1 VNRLKDSTSP
11 YLLQHADNPVDW
23 WPWCDQAFTEA
34 AERDVPV
41 LLSVGYAACHWCH
54 VMAHESFEDPET
66 AALLNEHV
74 VAIKV
79 DREERPDVDAVYMTA
94 TQAMTGQGGW
104 PMTVFMTPDKEPF
117 FCGTYFP
124 RDYFRQLVLNVSRAW
139 RSQRDGVTGQAKQ
152 VAAALAENAATTARA
167 LRAAE
172 DQSLA
177 AGPDP
182 GFRQAADV
190 AVRALDRDYDTA
202 DGGFGGAPK
211 FPPSM
216 VLEFLLR
223 YHQRTGSETALR
235 MAEGTCEAMARGGMY
250 DQLGGGFARYSVD
263 AGWVVPHFEKM
274 LYDNALLARLYASL
288 WRRTGSELAR
298 RVAEETCDWMLRELR
313 TGDGGLAASLDADSE
328 GEEGRF
334 YVWRPAE
341 LHTVLGPED
350 GEFAARAFGVTDS
363 GTFSDGA
370 SVLQRRADPADTD
383 RLARVRD
390 ALLSARGARVRPA
403 RDDKVVAAWNGL
415 AVSAL
420 AECGLLFARP
430 DFTGAARDAA
440 TLLATVHLAGG
451 RLVRTSRD
459 GTAGNTAGA
468 LEDYAC
474 TAEGFLTL
482 SGVTGEAR
490 WMELAGQLLE
500 VALGSFGDGQG
511 GFFDTAADD
520 EPLIF
525 RPADPADNATPS
537 GTFAVAGALLSYSAL
552 AGSARHRE
560 AAGAALG
567 VLPGIAARYPRA
579 AGAGLAVAEAWLAGP
594 AEVAVVGSLQDA
606 RTRALH
612 QAALHAAPP
621 GAVLALGD
629 GTMPADSGPAD
640 SGPADSGPADSG
652 RAGSGRAGSG
662 RAGSGAAGSGAGV
675 PLLAGRGLVNGAPA
689 AYVCRQFTC
698 QAPVT
703 TPEQLRE
710 ALAGSS

>member
-1 VNRLKDSTSP
+1 
-11 YLLQHADNPVDW
+11 
-23 WPWCDQAFTEA
+23 
-34 AERDVPV
+34 
-41 LLSVGYAACHWCH
+41 
-54 VMAHESFEDPET
+54 
-66 AALLNEHV
+66 
-74 VAIKV
+74 
-79 DREERPDVDAVYMTA
+79 
-94 TQAMTGQGGW
+94 
-104 PMTVFMTPDKEPF
+104 
-117 FCGTYFP
+117 
-124 RDYFRQLVLNVSRAW
+124 
-139 RSQRDGVTGQAKQ
+139 
-152 VAAALAENAATTARA
+152 
-167 LRAAE
+167 
-172 DQSLA
+172 
-177 AGPDP
+177 
-182 GFRQAADV
+182 
-190 AVRALDRDYDTA
+190 
-202 DGGFGGAPK
+202 
-211 FPPSM
+211 M

-223 YHQRTGSETALR
+223 YHQRTSDPGALR

-274 LYDNALLARLYASL
+274 LYDNALLARVYANL

-313 TGDGGLAASLDADSE
+313 TGEGGLAASLDADSE
-328 GEEGRF
+328 GEEGKF

-341 LHTVLGPED
+341 LDAILGPED
-350 GEFAARAFGVTDS
+350 GAFAAQAFGVTEA
-363 GTFSDGA
+363 GTFEHGA
-370 SVLQRRADPADTD
+370 SVLQRRAEPADPADAD

-390 ALLSARGARVRPA
+390 ALLAARGRRVRPA

-415 AVSAL
+415 AISAL
-420 AECGLLFARP
+420 AECGLLFWRP
-430 DFTGAARDAA
+430 DFTAAARDAA

-459 GTAGNTAGA
+459 GTAGSTAGA

-474 TAEGFLTL
+474 VAEGFLTL

-490 WMELAGQLLE
+490 WMELAGRLLE

-537 GTFAVAGALLSYSAL
+537 GTSAVAGALLRYSAL
-552 AGSARHRE
+552 AGSVRYRE

-567 VLPGIAARYPRA
+567 VLPGIAARYSRA

-594 AEVAVVGSLQDA
+594 AEIAVVGNPQDA

-612 QAALHAAPP
+612 QTALHAATP

-629 GTMPADSGPAD
+629 GTMPA
-640 SGPADSGPADSG
+640 
-652 RAGSGRAGSG
+652 GSGA
-662 RAGSGAAGSGAGV
+662 AGSGAAGSGAAGSGAAGSGAAGSKAAGSEAGV

-703 TPEQLRE
+703 TPEQLRA
-710 ALAGSS
+710 ALASPT

>member
-1 VNRLKDSTSP
+1 VDAVNRLKDSTSP
-11 YLLQHADNPVDW
+11 YLLQHAGNPVDW
-23 WPWCDQAFTEA
+23 WPWCDQAFAEA

-74 VAIKV
+74 VAVKV

-117 FCGTYFP
+117 FCGTYYP

-139 RSQRDGVTGQAKQ
+139 RSQRDDVTGQARQ
-152 VAAALAENAATTARA
+152 VASALAENAAAATRA
-167 LRAAE
+167 LRAAAGDP
-172 DQSLA
+172 DQ
-177 AGPDP
+177 
-182 GFRQAADV
+182 GFRQAADA
-190 AVRALDRDYDTA
+190 AVQALGRDYDA
-202 DGGFGGAPK
+202 ARGGFGGAPK

-223 YHQRTGSETALR
+223 HHQRTGAAAALR
-235 MAEGTCEAMARGGMY
+235 MAEGTAEAMARGGMY

-274 LYDNALLARLYASL
+274 LYDNALLARAYATL

-313 TGDGGLAASLDADSE
+313 TSEGGLAASLDADSE

-341 LHTVLGPED
+341 LRAILGSGD
-350 GEFAARAFGVTDS
+350 GEFAAQAFGVTS
-363 GTFSDGA
+363 AGTFERGA
-370 SVLQRRADPADTD
+370 SVLQRRAEPEDAD
-383 RLARVRD
+383 RFARVRS
-390 ALLSARGARVRPA
+390 ALLAARGDRVRPA

-420 AECGLLFARP
+420 GECGLLFARP
-430 DFTGAARDAA
+430 DFTAAARDAA
-440 TLLATVHLAGG
+440 ALLATVHVADGHLAGG
-451 RLVRTSRD
+451 RLARTSRD
-459 GTAGNTAGA
+459 GTAGGTAGA
-468 LEDYAC
+468 LDDYAC

-511 GFFDTAADD
+511 GFFDTAAED

-560 AAGAALG
+560 SAGAALG

-579 AGAGLAVAEAWLAGP
+579 AGTGLAVAEAWLAGP
-594 AEVAVVGSLQDA
+594 AEIAVVGDPSDE

-612 QAALHAAPP
+612 RTALHAAPP

-629 GTMPADSGPAD
+629 GTLPIGTGP
-640 SGPADSGPADSG
+640 
-652 RAGSGRAGSG
+652 
-662 RAGSGAAGSGAGV
+662 AGSGAVV
-675 PLLAGRGLVNGAPA
+675 PLLEGRGLVDGAPA

-710 ALAGSS
+710 ALAGQF